1 MGAYKLAQY
10 LIGEDG
16 ELLCLLAAIP
26 LFIGSYAILILL
38 LHGIKQCIYAY
49 FKRNIKELNNRVERE
64 NMDNYIVKHLEE
76 IQKKLENVLRYTRLV
91 LLLHGFSDEDLYQIA
106 D

>member
-1 MGAYKLAQY
+1 M
-10 LIGEDG
+10 
-16 ELLCLLAAIP
+16 
-26 LFIGSYAILILL
+26 
-38 LHGIKQCIYAY
+38 
-49 FKRNIKELNNRVERE
+49 ELNNRVERE